1 MSKVKKASAA
11 PFPPDGPSAQPR
23 GKRGGEKRPSARGR
37 RRDRPSPAAKVGVVP
52 HYDIEARELS
62 VAGEVVFR
70 LSVQARK
77 LAAILTSLE
86 LAGWRPRISKPL
98 SSRPRGNNRHDLGSA
113 AYTLNRR
120 QSLIEFH
127 ADGDGIRWNWH
138 STAAPST
145 TPRGRRGR
153 TRKRTTRRVRP
164 PHR

>member
-1 MSKVKKASAA
+1 MSKVKKAFDQTDRVPSRN
-11 PFPPDGPSAQPR
+11 PSAR
-23 GKRGGEKRPSARGR
+23 SGEKRTAARGR
-37 RRDRPSPAAKVGVVP
+37 KRRRVLPAAKVP

-62 VAGEVVFR
+62 VAGELIFR

-86 LAGWRPRISKPL
+86 LADWRPRISKPL
-98 SSRPRGNNRHDLGSA
+98 SSRPRGNNRHHLGSA

-138 STAAPST
+138 STGANSA
-145 TPRGRRGR
+145 TPRGRRR
-153 TRKRTTRRVRP
+153 PTRRRQPRKVRP
-164 PHR
+164 PHG